1 MQGLGD
7 RLDALDGRQRGV
19 DSTGMPAPDC
29 LLLISSHCPNCPAVL
44 TALAEMVKTG
54 RLAELRVVNVAQRPE
69 IAQALEVRAVPWVR
83 LGPFQLIG
91 LRSRQELETWAS
103 RAGRESGLAEGFH
116 VMLKEGAL
124 DAVLAAVR
132 EDPARLA
139 AILPIVANPEAS
151 LNVRI
156 GAGAVLEAFAG
167 GPALRALIPRL
178 AELSAH
184 ADPRVRADA
193 CHYLGLTGEPAV
205 RPLLQTRLG
214 DPDADVREIAAEGLA
229 ALPVEA

>member
-1 MQGLGD
+1 MI
-7 RLDALDGRQRGV
+7 
-19 DSTGMPAPDC
+19 APEA

-44 TALAEMVKTG
+44 AALAEMVKAG
-54 RLAELRVVNVAQRPE
+54 RLGELRVVNVEQRPE
-69 IAQALEVRAVPWVR
+69 ISRSLGIRTVPWVR
-83 LGPFQLIG
+83 LGPFQLTG
-91 LRSRQELETWAS
+91 LRGRQELETWAT
-103 RAGRESGLAEGFH
+103 RAASESGLAEGFH

-124 DAVLAAVR
+124 DPVIAAVR

-139 AILPIVANPEAS
+139 AVLPIVANPEAS

-167 GPALRALIPRL
+167 DPALRALIPRL

-193 CHYLGLTGEPAV
+193 CHYLGLTGETAV
-205 RPLLQTRLG
+205 RPLLQARLE
-214 DPDADVREIAAEGLA
+214 DPDADVREIAAESLA